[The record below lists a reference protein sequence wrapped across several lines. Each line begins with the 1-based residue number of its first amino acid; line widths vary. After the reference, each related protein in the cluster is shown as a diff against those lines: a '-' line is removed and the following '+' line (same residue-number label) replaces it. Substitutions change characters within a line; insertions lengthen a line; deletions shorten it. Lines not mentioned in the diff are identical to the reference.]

1 MVMSSRAWYLAEIVE
16 AFENTSTK
24 ERWAYVNMILIS
36 ADNPESAYRKS
47 VKMGEMSND
56 SYVNNNEERVIVN
69 FAGLRNIYKIH
80 EDLEDGAE
88 ILYELHEGMTDE
100 GIKILTKKK
109 EELSIFKPRNKDN
122 D

>member
-1 MVMSSRAWYLAEIVE
+1 MSSRAWYLAEIVE